1 MEQRTPHHSKA
12 VSRIGEQKASS
23 ESSLDLFEYET
34 QFFGFTPISFVDGI
48 TNAVNEYTFEA
59 FDELQELLL
68 KHGWTREKAVKVCSV
83 TTKMHTV
90 AVDFANR
97 ATTLRLP

>member
-1 MEQRTPHHSKA
+1 
-12 VSRIGEQKASS
+12 
-23 ESSLDLFEYET
+23 LFEYET

-83 TTKMHTV
+83 TTTKKMYTL

-97 ATTLRLP
+97 STTLSLP